1 MLPIIDFKQCRPDVE
16 VSDKEINETGQ
27 ANGGCFVHSRFCIS
41 KELWNKKRNCRRTR
55 NTADEIFNAPT
66 DKKNIYKR
74 NPITTFGYIGF
85 STEKVDPALP
95 VDYKEAFNVP
105 GCALDPSVGAKW
117 PHELS
122 PNFAPLTKSFMEE
135 CKSLALI
142 ILEVIAV
149 GLQIKDRHV
158 LQNAHQHLNLKH
170 SLGGA
175 LKYLYYPPI
184 KEDVKP
190 EQKRLGEHSDWG
202 SITLLFVDN
211 TGGLQIETEGTY
223 KDVPVIE
230 DTILINIGDAL
241 EYWTK
246 GKLKST
252 KHRINIPQDEWR
264 RNSSRRSI
272 VYFAYPDND
281 VVINQPLQFKGDADV
296 PDPVKDPITA
306 LKYCEIKMKEAH
318 VY

>member
-1 MLPIIDFKQCRPDVE
+1 MLPIIDFKQCRPGVE
-16 VSDKEINETGQ
+16 VSDKEINETAKLLVDALSTVGF
-27 ANGGCFVHSRFCIS
+27 AYLKNCGI
-41 KELWNKKRNCRRTR
+41 KRETVEEAR

-66 DKKNIYKR
+66 DKKKIYKR

-95 VDYKEAFNVP
+95 FDYKEAFNVP

-135 CKSLALI
+135 CKSLSLI
-142 ILEVIAV
+142 LLEVIAV
-149 GLQIKDRHV
+149 GLQLKDRHV
-158 LQNAHQHLNLKH
+158 LENAHQHLNLKH
-170 SLGGA
+170 SFGGA

-184 KEDVKP
+184 KDDVKP

-211 TGGLQIETEGTY
+211 TGGLQ
-223 KDVPVIE
+223 
-230 DTILINIGDAL
+230 
-241 EYWTK
+241 
-246 GKLKST
+246 
-252 KHRINIPQDEWR
+252 KHRINIPQKEWR
-264 RNSSRRSI
+264 RNSIRRSI

-318 VY
+318 YVY

>member
-211 TGGLQIETEGTY
+211 TGGLQ
-223 KDVPVIE
+223 VF
-230 DTILINIGDAL
+230 
-241 EYWTK
+241 
-246 GKLKST
+246 
-252 KHRINIPQDEWR
+252 R
-264 RNSSRRSI
+264 
-272 VYFAYPDND
+272 
-281 VVINQPLQFKGDADV
+281 
-296 PDPVKDPITA
+296 
-306 LKYCEIKMKEAH
+306 
-318 VY
+318 